1 MSAINPDH
9 YQFGAA
15 QVIDIAEHMSF
26 CRGNAIKYLAR
37 AGRKDPAT
45 EVEDLLKAAWY
56 VQREIERLEAK

>member
-1 MSAINPDH
+1 MSAINPGH

-15 QVIDIAEHMSF
+15 QVIDITEHMSF

-56 VQREIERLEAK
+56 VQREIERLRAK